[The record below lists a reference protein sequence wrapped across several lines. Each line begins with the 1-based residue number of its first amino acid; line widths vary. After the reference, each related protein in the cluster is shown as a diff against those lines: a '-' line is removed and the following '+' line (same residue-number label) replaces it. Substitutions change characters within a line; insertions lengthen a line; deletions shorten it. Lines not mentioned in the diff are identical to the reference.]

1 MGRRAGLMAVIVV
14 ACSPGDAAET
24 SGTSGT
30 TGTTTSVAASSEGGE
45 STRGPTTGGVGSTS
59 AASTSTGAVMGGS
72 DGSGSSGDGSTSSG
86 VDASSSGE
94 DGSTSS
100 GGDTSTGEP
109 KPPLRIE
116 PAALQVIVAS
126 GWSFPAQLSAV
137 LDDGMDTPVV
147 AAWSVDDPTLGRI
160 TEFGGTFAAR
170 NTMGGVVQVS
180 AEYDGQIAVAEV
192 EVVIVDD
199 PPVCPPRPPLTD
211 GAPAPGAFVKVV
223 APEYEGTGV
232 YHAVYLP
239 PGWTPGRRYPV
250 IVESPCNKYGQF
262 LGKVDDTRL
271 GYHWSGCRDYVW
283 IVVPYI
289 QNQANLDYGW
299 GELATTLEYWKVN
312 VPRTMAAVGGDP
324 GAVIV
329 SGFSRGAIGTGWMG
343 LQDDEIADAWLG
355 FYMHSHA
362 DAPGGLTP
370 DGGAGAM
377 VRMGRT
383 RGRAS
388 LLSWGAAGDGGMVNS
403 TKGADLLTSFG
414 YPVQTYAVPGVGHTE
429 AWIVDDAASREVVQA
444 WLFATV
450 AARPGTGSLYGR
462 VVDGVGDGVAG
473 VRVEAGPMH
482 WDTTDDAGYYG
493 LRGLVHGL
501 HTVTCMAPGC
511 GAPQMVDVADVDVE
525 GVEFLSP

>member
-1 MGRRAGLMAVIVV
+1 MGRRAVFLIVV
-14 ACSPGDAAET
+14 GIVTACSPGGAAET
-24 SGTSGT
+24 SGTT
-30 TGTTTSVAASSEGGE
+30 TIGEASSEGPGGGE
-45 STRGPTTGGVGSTS
+45 STLAPTTGVHG
-59 AASTSTGAVMGGS
+59 ASSSTGMMATGS
-72 DGSGSSGDGSTSSG
+72 SGSSSGDAGT
-86 VDASSSGE
+86 SSSG
-94 DGSTSS
+94 DAGTSS
-100 GGDTSTGEP
+100 SGDAETSSSGDAETSTGEP
-109 KPPLRIE
+109 VPLLRVE
-116 PAALQVIVAS
+116 PAVVQVVVAG
-126 GWSFPAQLSAV
+126 GWSVPAQFSAV
-137 LDDGMDTPVV
+137 LDDGANTPVV
-147 AAWSVDDPTLGRI
+147 AAWSVDDPSLGRI

-170 NTMGGVVQVS
+170 DVTGGVVQVS
-180 AEYDGQIAVAEV
+180 AEYDGQVAVAEV

-199 PPVCPPRPPLTD
+199 HPVCPPRPPLTV
-211 GAPAPGAFVKVV
+211 GEPAPGAFIKVV

-232 YHAVYLP
+232 YHGVYLP

-262 LGKVDDTRL
+262 LGKVDDTRM

-289 QNQANLDYGW
+289 KDQANLDYGW
-299 GELATTLEYWKVN
+299 GDVAATLEYWKVN
-312 VPRTMAAVGGDP
+312 VPRTIAAVGGDP
-324 GAVIV
+324 GAVV
-329 SGFSRGAIGTGWMG
+329 VTGFSRGAIGTGWMG

-377 VRMGRT
+377 VRMART

-403 TKGADLLTSFG
+403 TKGADLLTSLG
-414 YPVQTYAVPGVGHTE
+414 YPVETFAVPGVGHTE
-429 AWIVDDAASREVVQA
+429 AWIVDDAASREVVQS

-450 AARPGTGSLYGR
+450 AARPGTGSVYGR
-462 VVDGVGDGVAG
+462 VVDGMGAGVAG

-482 WDTTDDAGYYG
+482 WDTTDAAGYYG

-501 HTVTCMAPGC
+501 HAVTCAAPGC
-511 GAPQMVDVADVDVE
+511 GAAQMVDVAEADVE